1 MNDRWWLCTA
11 LVSRKQPSSLNLRKW
26 VTVVQRVSERERVRE
41 RERENFK
48 EMLSCGS
55 CRESKEEG
63 GARGF
68 LNFVKL

>member
-26 VTVVQRVSERERVRE
+26 VTVVQRVSERER
-41 RERENFK
+41 ENFK